1 MEAGKV
7 PDVMSPQLDYE
18 SIETSNRTHMRN
30 RGDILNSGDFIGEE
44 DGEGSLQQEPRE
56 KKMSD
61 FELKNLEKLREMQDA
76 RIREAQLIEEARSK
90 EKRRQ
95 EKLKN
100 NILKE
105 AQEYKALKAAR
116 AAAKEEEEE

>member
-1 MEAGKV
+1 
-7 PDVMSPQLDYE
+7 
-18 SIETSNRTHMRN
+18 MRN